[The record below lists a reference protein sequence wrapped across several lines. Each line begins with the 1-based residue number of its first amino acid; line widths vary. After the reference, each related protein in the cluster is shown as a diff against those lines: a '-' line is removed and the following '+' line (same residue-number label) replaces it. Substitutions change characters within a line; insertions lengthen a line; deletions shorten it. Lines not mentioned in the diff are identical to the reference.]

1 MTEIQR
7 LLTET
12 IESLN
17 TREKRDN
24 KPRFSISFIRKHPG
38 LFIGMYVAFFA
49 TLAVMLQSE
58 TLSGSVWL
66 LVVLFILLNGFFFFD
81 VYPRYRYEDIDVL
94 DFRVCYNGEWYN
106 TRFVPA
112 ALVEAI
118 LNSPRVADVHKE
130 QLQKMIVRKGEL
142 SFYDILPSL
151 APNQH
156 LKLGLHTR
164 RKALRLGNDNDRFHP
179 SLHEIP
185 ALPPYLLPAFFHNQI
200 YFPYTVLIRICW

>member
-58 TLSGSVWL
+58 KVSGSVWL
-66 LVVLFILLNGFFFFD
+66 LVVLFILLNGFLFFD

-142 SFYDILPSL
+142 SFYDIFTL
-151 APNQH
+151 ARAES
-156 LKLGLHTR
+156 T
-164 RKALRLGNDNDRFHP
+164 
-179 SLHEIP
+179 S
-185 ALPPYLLPAFFHNQI
+185 
-200 YFPYTVLIRICW
+200 

>member
-66 LVVLFILLNGFFFFD
+66 LVVLFILLNASFSMSTHATAMKISTCWISAFAITANGTTRAL
-81 VYPRYRYEDIDVL
+81 YLPRWL
-94 DFRVCYNGEWYN
+94 
-106 TRFVPA
+106 
-112 ALVEAI
+112 
-118 LNSPRVADVHKE
+118 K
-130 QLQKMIVRKGEL
+130 
-142 SFYDILPSL
+142 PS
-151 APNQH
+151 
-156 LKLGLHTR
+156 
-164 RKALRLGNDNDRFHP
+164 
-179 SLHEIP
+179 
-185 ALPPYLLPAFFHNQI
+185 
-200 YFPYTVLIRICW
+200 

>member
-118 LNSPRVADVHKE
+118 LISPRVADVQKE

-142 SFYDILPSL
+142 SFYDIFTL
-151 APNQH
+151 ARAES
-156 LKLGLHTR
+156 T
-164 RKALRLGNDNDRFHP
+164 
-179 SLHEIP
+179 S
-185 ALPPYLLPAFFHNQI
+185 
-200 YFPYTVLIRICW
+200 

>member
-1 MTEIQR
+1 
-7 LLTET
+7 
-12 IESLN
+12 
-17 TREKRDN
+17 
-24 KPRFSISFIRKHPG
+24 
-38 LFIGMYVAFFA
+38 MYVAFFA

-142 SFYDILPSL
+142 SFYDIFTL
-151 APNQH
+151 AREPNQH
-156 LKLGLHTR
+156 LKLGVHTR
-164 RKALRLGNDNDRFHP
+164 RKALRL
-179 SLHEIP
+179 
-185 ALPPYLLPAFFHNQI
+185 
-200 YFPYTVLIRICW
+200 VK

>member
-142 SFYDILPSL
+142 SFYDIFTL
-151 APNQH
+151 ARADQH

-164 RKALRLGNDNDRFHP
+164 RKALRL
-179 SLHEIP
+179 
-185 ALPPYLLPAFFHNQI
+185 
-200 YFPYTVLIRICW
+200 VK

>member
-38 LFIGMYVAFFA
+38 LFIGMYVAFCA

-142 SFYDILPSL
+142 SFYDIFTL
-151 APNQH
+151 ARAES
-156 LKLGLHTR
+156 T
-164 RKALRLGNDNDRFHP
+164 
-179 SLHEIP
+179 S
-185 ALPPYLLPAFFHNQI
+185 
-200 YFPYTVLIRICW
+200 